1 MILVLFIDPVVDYRL
16 KRKRAF
22 HSFIIKIHDTRVHIW
37 FVISLANPREIRF
50 LFTNADAKDVREK
63 KTFVIFVKVL
73 LPRMNHSYPHL
84 RLSILFINAPVVFFL
99 FNVF

>member
-22 HSFIIKIHDTRVHIW
+22 HSFIIKIHDTRVHIR

-50 LFTNADAKDVREK
+50 LFTIADAKDVREN
-63 KTFVIFVKVL
+63 FC
-73 LPRMNHSYPHL
+73 
-84 RLSILFINAPVVFFL
+84 LSFATAYESFISSS
-99 FNVF
+99 